1 MMKALLENVF
11 GLGARRADGLGA
23 RCADGQIAHCDATAP
38 APGTATVPSAGTAP
52 SLARCAAFALAL
64 AATFAATLVASLMCP
79 PLALADESSAQE
91 NEVDVSQLPDSSFIY
106 DTSIIDLS
114 TADSYYDKQTV
125 QVTGEVI
132 GDKILVDA
140 DDDHCWIT
148 LSASGSTTVTT
159 LLSSTASTAVN
170 AQTDAQISKASSIAT
185 TTVYMTKTAAE
196 KIDLFGRYG
205 QKGTTLQV
213 RGTFHLACAEHSGVS
228 DIHAQVI
235 TVTQKGKVT
244 PDPFDPVK
252 FVPGIIAI
260 AVGLALMVLFR
271 WLQERQR

>member
-1 MMKALLENVF
+1 MMRMLLEK
-11 GLGARRADGLGA
+11 L
-23 RCADGQIAHCDATAP
+23 ATRH
-38 APGTATVPSAGTAP
+38 T
-52 SLARCAAFALAL
+52 AAFALAL
-64 AATFAATLVASLMCP
+64 AAA
-79 PLALADESSAQE
+79 LALPAVFPQLARADEVPAQE

-140 DDDHCWIT
+140 DDEHCWIT
-148 LSASGSTTVTT
+148 LSASGSTTMTT
-159 LLSSTASTAVN
+159 LLSSAASTASTAQTT
-170 AQTDAQISKASSIAT
+170 AQLSKASSIAT

-196 KIDLFGRYG
+196 KIDLYGKYG

-244 PDPFDPVK
+244 PDVFDPVK
-252 FVPGIIAI
+252 FVPGISAIAI
-260 AVGLALMVLFR
+260 GLGLMVLFR

>member
-11 GLGARRADGLGA
+11 GLGARRADG
-23 RCADGQIAHCDATAP
+23 QIAHCDATGL
-38 APGTATVPSAGTAP
+38 APGTAIVPSAGTAP
-52 SLARCAAFALAL
+52 SLARCAVPLVLSRRAVDLAL

-235 TVTQKGKVT
+235 TVTQKGKVA

>member
-1 MMKALLENVF
+1 MMKTIREK
-11 GLGARRADGLGA
+11 
-23 RCADGQIAHCDATAP
+23 
-38 APGTATVPSAGTAP
+38 
-52 SLARCAAFALAL
+52 AFASVLAAL
-64 AATFAATLVASLMCP
+64 AVV
-79 PLALADESSAQE
+79 ALAPLFPLSICQQLAQAE
-91 NEVDVSQLPDSSFIY
+91 ETPAQDNEVDVSQLPDSSFIY

-148 LSASGSTTVTT
+148 LSASGSTTMTT
-159 LLSSTASTAVN
+159 LLSSTASTAST
-170 AQTDAQISKASSIAT
+170 AQTTAQMSKASSIAT

-196 KIDLFGRYG
+196 KIDLFGKYG

-213 RGTFHLACAEHSGVS
+213 RGTFHLACSEHSGVS

-235 TVTQKGKVT
+235 TVTQKGKVM
-244 PDPFDPVK
+244 PDAFDPVG
-252 FVPGIIAI
+252 FVPGVIAI
-260 AVGLALMVLFR
+260 AIGLGVRALFR

>member
-1 MMKALLENVF
+1 MMKTLREK
-11 GLGARRADGLGA
+11 
-23 RCADGQIAHCDATAP
+23 
-38 APGTATVPSAGTAP
+38 
-52 SLARCAAFALAL
+52 AFALAL
-64 AATFAATLVASLMCP
+64 ASASAFALAALVAAAFV
-79 PLALADESSAQE
+79 ALAPFAPCATCQQLAQAE
-91 NEVDVSQLPDSSFIY
+91 ETPGQDNEVDVSQLPDSSFIY

-114 TADSYYDKQTV
+114 TADSYYDGQTV

-148 LSASGSTTVTT
+148 LSASGSTTMTT
-159 LLSSTASTAVN
+159 LLSSTASTAAT
-170 AQTDAQISKASSIAT
+170 AQTTAQMTKASSIAT

-196 KIDLFGRYG
+196 KIDLFGKYG

-235 TVTQKGKVT
+235 TVTQKGKATLDV
-244 PDPFDPVK
+244 FDPVR
-252 FVPGIIAI
+252 FVPGIVAIAI
-260 AVGLALMVLFR
+260 GLGLMALFR